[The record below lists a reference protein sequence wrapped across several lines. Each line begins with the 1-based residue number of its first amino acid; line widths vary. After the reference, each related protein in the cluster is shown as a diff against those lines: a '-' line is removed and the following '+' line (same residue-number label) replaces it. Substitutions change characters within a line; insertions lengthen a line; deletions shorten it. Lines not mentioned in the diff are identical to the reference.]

1 MVGLYGLSIAIA
13 WFFGRRGA
21 ADAEPSAEDLP

>member
-13 WFFGRRGA
+13 WFFGKRA
-21 ADAEPSAEDLP
+21 APDGEPTAQDPT